1 MKRRSMI
8 AALLCSMCLTAGTT
22 IPVMA
27 DSAKVVTLGADLTQE
42 QKNTMMNYF
51 KADASQV
58 QILTVTNADEREY
71 LGNYIPLEQIG
82 TRTLSCAYVKPT
94 QSGGI
99 KVRTANLNY
108 VTGRMIANALSTAG
122 ISNCEAVAACPYEVS
137 GTGALTG
144 VMMAYE
150 SASGQKLDSA
160 KKDLA
165 TKEVVVTG
173 NLAQQVGED
182 NATNIINQ
190 AKLQIIGKNVQ
201 NADEIYNIVNNIA
214 VENNVTFSSDEMDA
228 IVSLLQQIAQQSYD
242 IEQMKTTLEEIQESI
257 DKEDEPQT
265 EETPAPEEDG
275 TEEGGNTDEGT
286 EEGSDDE
293 EDITQNVDPDVLGDD
308 VKQSS
313 TEDPS
318 LAEETMGDDTDNAGD
333 SSSEEETGIPE
344 ATDDGTI
351 PEATDDGS
359 MPEGDG
365 TEQSV
370 DGTGIPEATD
380 DGTIPEATDDG
391 SMPEGDGTEQSVDGT
406 GIPEATDDG
415 TIPEATDDGSM
426 PEGDGTEQS
435 VDGTGIPEATD
446 DGTIPEASADGTTAD
461 GGQAVPEASAENTLN
476 IDSLSDEAKSRY
488 ENMKTFCAGEFEGD
502 AASLQAATGDP
513 AAVASASVDPA
524 TGSSLTQ
531 KVLEAYVSVLQDG
544 GMSYV
549 PSGSEKYMS
558 SELNMMDSKLKGIFS
573 IDAEPAADDLLAA
586 QTPETRQ
593 ALYNDTMKFLEGLYG
608 ETASAETVPAEE
620 GTGEQ
625 AYTEEAVY

>member
-1 MKRRSMI
+1 MEDRTMKKRSI
-8 AALLCSMCLTAGTT
+8 LTALLCSVCLTVGGAV
-22 IPVMA
+22 PAMA
-27 DSAKVVTLGADLTQE
+27 DASRVVTLGADLTQD
-42 QKNTMMNYF
+42 QKNTMMQYF
-51 KADASQV
+51 KANASEV

-108 VTGRMIANALSTAG
+108 VTGKMIANALSTAG

-150 SASGQKLDSA
+150 TAVGQKLDTE

-190 AKLQIIGKNVQ
+190 AKLQIIGENVQ

-214 VENNVTFSSDEMDA
+214 VENNVNFSEEEMNA

-242 IEQMKTTLEEIQESI
+242 IEQMKNTLEEIQESM
-257 DKEDEPQT
+257 DKEDEVQAT
-265 EETPAPEEDG
+265 ETPAPEEG
-275 TEEGGNTDEGT
+275 EGT
-286 EEGSDDE
+286 EDVENTEDTEGDG
-293 EDITQNVDPDVLGDD
+293 EDITETVDPSVLGDD

-318 LAEETMGDDTDNAGD
+318 LAEETMGDTPIEEGGET
-333 SSSEEETGIPE
+333 SENETGIPE
-344 ATDDGTI
+344 GETYVEGGET
-351 PEATDDGS
+351 PEASAEGTES
-359 MPEGDG
+359 IPEGDVYEEGAETPEASTEG
-365 TEQSV
+365 TES
-370 DGTGIPEATD
+370 I
-380 DGTIPEATDDG
+380 
-391 SMPEGDGTEQSVDGT
+391 PEGDVYEEGAGTE
-406 GIPEATDDG
+406 
-415 TIPEATDDGSM
+415 
-426 PEGDGTEQS
+426 
-435 VDGTGIPEATD
+435 
-446 DGTIPEASADGTTAD
+446 IPEASADEGIVMETPEAADDGTVVDPSVPEET
-461 GGQAVPEASAENTLN
+461 VPEASTETGADNSVSL
-476 IDSLSDEAKSRY
+476 DSLSEEARTRY
-488 ENMKTFCAGEFEGD
+488 ETTQNFCKGEYEGD
-502 AASLQAATGDP
+502 AAALQTATGDP
-513 AAVASASVDPA
+513 AAAASVTLDTTADPA
-524 TGSSLTQ
+524 VGTSLSQ
-531 KVLEAYVSVLQDG
+531 KVLDAYLTVLNDG

-549 PSGSEKYMS
+549 PDGTETYMS
-558 SELNMMDSKLKGIFS
+558 AELNMVNSEMKKIFS

-586 QTPETRQ
+586 QTPEVRQ
-593 ALYNDTMKFLEGLYG
+593 GLYDDTMKFFAELYG
-608 ETASAETVPAEE
+608 EGTSADAAEAAPAEEAYTEEVYTEE

-625 AYTEEAVY
+625 VVY

>member
-1 MKRRSMI
+1 MI

-380 DGTIPEATDDG
+380 DGTIPEA
-391 SMPEGDGTEQSVDGT
+391 
-406 GIPEATDDG
+406 
-415 TIPEATDDGSM
+415 
-426 PEGDGTEQS
+426 
-435 VDGTGIPEATD
+435 
-446 DGTIPEASADGTTAD
+446 SADGTTAD

>member
-1 MKRRSMI
+1 MI